1 MKALM
6 QNSFA
11 RYALII
17 IAFALA
23 ADVYML
29 VSYSQQDT
37 RHAELGYY
45 NTSPMGDA
53 GGRSVPASC
62 PSYPHTSSYGGS
74 CSVSSACG
82 TNYGLYNC
90 DGQCSASAPAVPINY
105 GQPCSTSICGNGAGT
120 IGCNGQC
127 TGGTGFSNAGQ
138 PCSSGYNRCGM
149 SNSGSYLCD
158 GSCSASRPSDDLCGE
173 TTVDLLTCG
182 DGICSPGET
191 QWSCPADCGAPP
203 RDASAC
209 SLTLTP
215 DRILR
220 GTRTVLAWGAQAAAG
235 CTITG
240 VSQETG
246 ALIESL
252 SLGSSGS
259 RASAQLTENAYYSMT
274 CTAEDAGGASCTT
287 GQIPIEVVPIP
298 QWNEK

>member
-1 MKALM
+1 M

-11 RYALII
+11 RYAIII
-17 IAFALA
+17 IALALA
-23 ADVYML
+23 ADAYML
-29 VSYSQQDT
+29 LSYSQN
-37 RHAELGYY
+37 RNHAELGYY
-45 NTSPMGDA
+45 NTSPLGDA

-62 PSYPHTSSYGGS
+62 PSYPHSGNYGGS
-74 CSVSSACG
+74 CSVASACG

-90 DGQCSASAPAVPINY
+90 DGQCSASAPAVPANY
-105 GQPCSTSICGNGAGT
+105 GQACSTSMCGGGAGT

-127 TGGTGFSNAGQ
+127 IGGGGGSANAGQ

-149 SNSGSYLCD
+149 SSSGVFQCD
-158 GSCSASRPSDDLCGE
+158 GSCGATRPSDDLCAG
-173 TTVDLLTCG
+173 TTVDLLYCG
-182 DGICSPGET
+182 DGICNAGES

-209 SLTLTP
+209 VLTATP

-220 GTRTVLAWGAQAAAG
+220 GTRTVLAWSAQAASG

-246 ALIESL
+246 ALLETVTL
-252 SLGSSGS
+252 SGTGS
-259 RASAQLTENAYYSMT
+259 RASTQLTENAYYSMT
-274 CTAEDAGGASCTT
+274 CTAADSGGGSCST

>member
-1 MKALM
+1 M

-11 RYALII
+11 RYAIII
-17 IAFALA
+17 IALALA
-23 ADVYML
+23 ADAYML
-29 VSYSQQDT
+29 VSYSQN
-37 RHAELGYY
+37 RNHAELGYY
-45 NTSPMGDA
+45 NTSPLGDA

-62 PSYPHTSSYGGS
+62 PSYPHSGNYGAS
-74 CSVSSACG
+74 CSVASACG

-90 DGQCSASAPAVPINY
+90 DGQCSASAPAVPANY
-105 GQPCSTSICGNGAGT
+105 GQACSTSMCGGGAGT

-127 TGGTGFSNAGQ
+127 IGGGGGFANAGQ

-149 SNSGSYLCD
+149 SASGVFQCD
-158 GSCSASRPSDDLCGE
+158 GSCGATRPSDDLCGE
-173 TTVDLLTCG
+173 TTVDLLYCG
-182 DGICSPGET
+182 DGICNAGET

-209 SLTLTP
+209 VLTATP

-220 GTRTVLAWGAQAAAG
+220 GTRTVLAWSAQAASG

-246 ALIESL
+246 ALLETVTL
-252 SLGSSGS
+252 SGAGS
-259 RASAQLTENAYYSMT
+259 RASTQLTENAYYSMT
-274 CTAEDAGGASCTT
+274 CTAADSGGGSCST